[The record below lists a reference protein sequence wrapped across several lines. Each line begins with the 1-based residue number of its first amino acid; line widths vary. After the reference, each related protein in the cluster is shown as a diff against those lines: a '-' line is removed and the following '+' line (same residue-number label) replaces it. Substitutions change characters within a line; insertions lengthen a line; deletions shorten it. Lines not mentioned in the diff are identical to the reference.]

1 MTNTYI
7 QEMKNI
13 ATAYY
18 TEVCKLRKTIEYNN
32 TTFTKDLADS
42 YNEDTEHQIVSEAN
56 NAIEK
61 INAVF
66 EEIKSKISIRNFLCG
81 ENFNSDVAVFES
93 GIINQ
98 EEFNILLQKYYND
111 YAFVSVRRLV
121 SAYPEL
127 AKSTGTIKTASDY
140 VSAYRDFAVGAVK
153 LILSMRE
160 NPRFSKVELDA
171 YADKNFASSL
181 YSIVGSGQALIPVS
195 ITPENEYMSHTFDSV
210 TLGVPSD
217 SEMNF
222 TFRGVR

>member
-42 YNEDTEHQIVSEAN
+42 YNSETEQKITNQAN
-56 NAIEK
+56 KSVEE
-61 INAVF
+61 INSVF
-66 EEIKSKISIRNFLCG
+66 EEIKSKISIRNFVCP
-81 ENFNSDVAVFES
+81 ENLGSDSVQKSKILTKPEFDIILKKYLSEYRFVPARQLISEYPTFAD
-93 GIINQ
+93 GII
-98 EEFNILLQKYYND
+98 
-111 YAFVSVRRLV
+111 
-121 SAYPEL
+121 P
-127 AKSTGTIKTASDY
+127 TASDFVETY
-140 VSAYRDFAVGAVK
+140 KKFADSAIR
-153 LILSMRE
+153 LIYSMRE

-171 YADKNFASSL
+171 YADEDFSSGL

-222 TFRGVR
+222 NFKGVR

>member
-42 YNEDTEHQIVSEAN
+42 YNSETEQKITNQAN
-56 NAIEK
+56 KSVEE
-61 INAVF
+61 INSVY
-66 EEIKSKISIRNFLCG
+66 EEIKSKISIRNFVCP
-81 ENFNSDVAVFES
+81 ENLGSDSVLKSKILTKPEFD
-93 GIINQ
+93 II
-98 EEFNILLQKYYND
+98 LKKYLSEYR
-111 YAFVSVRRLV
+111 FVPARQLISE
-121 SAYPEL
+121 YPTF
-127 AKSTGTIKTASDY
+127 ADDIIPTASDFVETY
-140 VSAYRDFAVGAVK
+140 KKFADSAIR
-153 LILSMRE
+153 LIYSMRE

-171 YADKNFASSL
+171 YADEDFSSGL

-222 TFRGVR
+222 NFKGVR

>member
-42 YNEDTEHQIVSEAN
+42 YNSETEQKITNQAN
-56 NAIEK
+56 KSVEE
-61 INAVF
+61 INSVF
-66 EEIKSKISIRNFLCG
+66 EEIKSKISIRNFVCP
-81 ENFNSDVAVFES
+81 ENLGSDSVLKSKILTKPEFD
-93 GIINQ
+93 II
-98 EEFNILLQKYYND
+98 LKKYLSEYR
-111 YAFVSVRRLV
+111 FVPARQLISE
-121 SAYPEL
+121 YPTF
-127 AKSTGTIKTASDY
+127 ADDIIPTASDFVETY
-140 VSAYRDFAVGAVK
+140 KKFADSAIR
-153 LILSMRE
+153 LIYSMRE

-171 YADKNFASSL
+171 YADEDFSSGL

-222 TFRGVR
+222 NFKGVR

>member
-1 MTNTYI
+1 MKNIYI

-32 TTFTKDLADS
+32 TTFSRDLADK
-42 YNEDTEHQIVSEAN
+42 YNEETEHQIVSEAN
-56 NAIEK
+56 KSIEK

-81 ENFNSDVAVFES
+81 ENFSSNVAVFES

-111 YAFVSVRRLV
+111 YAFVSARRLV
-121 SAYPEL
+121 SGYPEF
-127 AKSTGTIKTASDY
+127 AKATGSIRTASNFVETYKKFAD
-140 VSAYRDFAVGAVK
+140 SAIR
-153 LILSMRE
+153 LIYSMRE

-171 YADKNFASSL
+171 FGDEDFANILYAV
-181 YSIVGSGQALIPVS
+181 IGTGSPLQTVS
-195 ITPENEYMSHTFDSV
+195 VNSENEYMSHSFDSV

>member
-42 YNEDTEHQIVSEAN
+42 YNSETEQKITNQAN
-56 NAIEK
+56 KSVEE
-61 INAVF
+61 INSVF
-66 EEIKSKISIRNFLCG
+66 EEIKSKISIRNFVCP
-81 ENFNSDVAVFES
+81 ENLGSDSVLKSKILTKPEFDIILKKYLSEYRFVPARQLISEYPTFAD
-93 GIINQ
+93 GII
-98 EEFNILLQKYYND
+98 
-111 YAFVSVRRLV
+111 
-121 SAYPEL
+121 P
-127 AKSTGTIKTASDY
+127 TASDFVETY
-140 VSAYRDFAVGAVK
+140 KKFADSAIR
-153 LILSMRE
+153 LIYSMRE

-171 YADKNFASSL
+171 YADEDFSSGL

-222 TFRGVR
+222 NFKGVR

>member
-1 MTNTYI
+1 MTNIYI
-7 QEMKNI
+7 QQMKNI

-18 TEVCKLRKTIEYNN
+18 EKVCSLRKTIEYNN

-42 YNEDTEHQIVSEAN
+42 YNEETEHQIVYEAN
-56 NAIEK
+56 KSVEEINAI
-61 INAVF
+61 F
-66 EEIKSKISIRNFLCG
+66 EEVKKKISIRNFVCG
-81 ENFNSDVAVFES
+81 ENYNPDTAIFDSK
-93 GIINQ
+93 ILNQ

-160 NPRFSKVELDA
+160 NPRFSKIELDS
-171 YADKNFASSL
+171 YADEDFASSL
-181 YSIVGSGQALIPVS
+181 YAVIGTANALIPVCV
-195 ITPENEYMSHTFDSV
+195 TEGNEYMSHSFDSV
-210 TLGVPSD
+210 TLEVPSD
-217 SEMNF
+217 SF
-222 TFRGVR
+222 TFNFKGVR